1 MHWCHIFIC
10 EQLGRDLGNLDL
22 TRARECSIATV
33 AGMIIVRM
41 RKSIQ
46 SCGCVSLKLANMAS
60 PMTTSLLTLS
70 QIEAEAGKSFEEAV
84 KDFAQNSSR
93 REINVLATGKHAAGK
108 SALVNGLI
116 GEEVAPENDSLDPGT
131 TEIVKYSRNI
141 DGVFIYVW
149 DSPGLE
155 ANTVDET
162 LNVEMIAK
170 KVPEA
175 DLLLFCIR
183 MDESR
188 LRKQDLNTI
197 IHFTEAFG
205 EEVWRHTVFAMTFAN
220 MVVPVRSKD
229 DPVAKKKFFDERLQ
243 LWTEQLQKAL
253 SEAGVTQEI
262 VEKVNIVPVG
272 YYNDPSLPN
281 GQENW
286 LTVFWLVCLQA
297 MKKQA
302 QPALLKV
309 NLNRLKSVQELEPV
323 EDYSLPFYRRPIVVD
338 TVRKAVVPTATGLVG
353 GAIGL
358 TISGPAGMAVGGVLG
373 AAAGYFFQ
381 GYARSKAT

>member
-1 MHWCHIFIC
+1 
-10 EQLGRDLGNLDL
+10 
-22 TRARECSIATV
+22 
-33 AGMIIVRM
+33 
-41 RKSIQ
+41 
-46 SCGCVSLKLANMAS
+46 MAS
-60 PMTTSLLTLS
+60 PMTTSLETLS
-70 QIEAEAGKSFEEAV
+70 QIEAETGKSFEEAV
-84 KDFAQNSSR
+84 KDLAQTSSR
-93 REINVLATGKHAAGK
+93 RVINILATGKHAAGK

-131 TEIVKYSRNI
+131 TKIVKYSRNI
-141 DGVFIYVW
+141 DGIFINVW

-155 ANTVDET
+155 ANTEDET

-170 KVPEA
+170 EVPEA

-188 LRKQDLNTI
+188 LRKQDLTTI
-197 IHFTEAFG
+197 IHFTETFG
-205 EEVWRHTVFAMTFAN
+205 IEVWRHTVFAMTFAN

-229 DPVAKKKFFDERLQ
+229 DPEAKKKFFDDRLK
-243 LWTEQLQKAL
+243 LWTEELEKAL
-253 SEAGVTQEI
+253 TEAGVTKEI

-309 NLNRLKSVQELEPV
+309 NLNRLKSVQELEPT
-323 EDYSLPFYRRPIVVD
+323 ENYTLPFYRRPIVVD
-338 TVRKAVVPTATGLVG
+338 TLRQAAIPGATGLVG
-353 GAIGL
+353 GAIGFG
-358 TISGPAGMAVGGVLG
+358 IFGPTGLAVGGVIG
-373 AAAGYFFQ
+373 GMAGYFFQ
-381 GYARSKAT
+381 FSKNRIT